1 MNTYPT
7 IRNIFF
13 SAILLIGMSSCTD
26 TLGELPDFNIK
37 KSDQTEVNI
46 TNHLNGKPAMLVHFD
61 ADCKGCQDEAAG
73 IVKNLNQFGDINI
86 VFASLQDF
94 DKINIFDQYFKLSE
108 HKNILVGQ
116 DYTNTIPTHF
126 QTYTTPL
133 IALIDRNQQVRKVIT
148 GEIEMPELI
157 ALLNEIN

>member
-7 IRNIFF
+7 IRTLFF

-46 TNHLNGKPAMLVHFD
+46 AKHLNGKPAMIVHFD
-61 ADCKGCQDEAAG
+61 ADCKGCQDEAEG

-116 DYTNTIPTHF
+116 DYASTIPTHF

-133 IALIDRNQQVRKVIT
+133 IALIDRNQHVRSVIV
-148 GEIEMPELI
+148 GEIEMWELKKLI
-157 ALLNEIN
+157 NEIK

>member
-1 MNTYPT
+1 M
-7 IRNIFF
+7 IIKH
-13 SAILLIGMSSCTD
+13 LLACSLLLSLTGCTD

-46 TNHLNGKPAMLVHFD
+46 TKHLNGKPAMLIHFD
-61 ADCKGCQDEAAG
+61 ADCKGCQDEAKG

-86 VFASLQDF
+86 VFASHQDF
-94 DKINIFDQYFKLSE
+94 EKINIFDQYFKLSD

-148 GEIEMPELI
+148 GEIDMPELI
-157 ALLNEIN
+157 GLLNEIN